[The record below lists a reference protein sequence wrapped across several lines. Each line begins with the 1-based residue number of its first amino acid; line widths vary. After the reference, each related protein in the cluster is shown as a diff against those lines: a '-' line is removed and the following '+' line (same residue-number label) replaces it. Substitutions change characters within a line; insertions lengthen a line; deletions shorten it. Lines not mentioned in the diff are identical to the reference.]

1 MPAAVYLMDGSRSV
15 LVDRGGGD
23 LPVHTF
29 KTHSVGIGVIA
40 CHVPH
45 FNDHGIGA
53 VEQRCLAEGG
63 VGCHRHLVGRHTFQI
78 RRPR

>member
-1 MPAAVYLMDGSRSV
+1 MPAAVYLRGGSRSV

-40 CHVPH
+40 RHVPH
-45 FNDHGIGA
+45 FTIQLISHGD
-53 VEQRCLAEGG
+53 VPHTVLS
-63 VGCHRHLVGRHTFQI
+63 RH
-78 RRPR
+78 